1 MAGCPCKTSARFAVR
16 QTPLRLSPSEDAA
29 YLPEAAS
36 LSARDKKTPRSFH
49 SHEVCIIF
57 AVKFIKSVIYN
68 PQGMAQGSRQIQTQ
82 AQQQIQTLSPQQV
95 LLVKLLELPAVELE
109 DRVRAE
115 LLENP
120 ALEEGKEEP
129 AADDYSATAET
140 DTLADDAGDTRY
152 DSLDDYLT
160 EDDIPDYKL
169 QENNRSK
176 DERAEEIPFSDTT
189 SFYETLK
196 EQLGERNLDSRQ
208 RELAE
213 YLIGSLD
220 DDGLLRKPLGS
231 ISDELAIY
239 AGIDASEQELEE
251 TLKIIQ
257 DFDPAGLGARNLQEC
272 LLIQIRRKKEQQH
285 HTPNPLLRIE
295 EDIIV
300 GYYEEF
306 TRKHWD
312 KIRQRLNLEE
322 DLFDR
327 AIKEV
332 CKLNP
337 RPGASLGEAIGKNMQ
352 QIVPDFIVETYDD
365 GTVSLTLNNRN
376 VPELRMSRDFTEMVE
391 EHTKNKANQSKESK
405 EAMMFLKQKMDAAQ
419 GFINAVKQRQNTLT
433 TTMQAIIDLQR
444 PFFLEGD
451 ESLLRPMILK
461 DVAERTGLD
470 ISTISRVSNS
480 KYVQT
485 NYGVYPLKFFFND
498 GYTTEDGEEMSVR
511 EIRKILKECVDN
523 EDKKKPYTDDELAEI
538 LKEKGY
544 PIARRTVAKYRQQMN
559 IPVARMR
566 R

>member
-1 MAGCPCKTSARFAVR
+1 
-16 QTPLRLSPSEDAA
+16 
-29 YLPEAAS
+29 
-36 LSARDKKTPRSFH
+36 
-49 SHEVCIIF
+49 
-57 AVKFIKSVIYN
+57 
-68 PQGMAQGSRQIQTQ
+68 MAQSSRQIQTQ
-82 AQQQIQTLSPQQV
+82 AQQQVQTLSPQQILV
-95 LLVKLLELPAVELE
+95 VKLLELPAVELE

-120 ALEEGKEEP
+120 ALEEGREEAP
-129 AADDYSATAET
+129 GDEYPDAPDAESSREEEEGNT
-140 DTLADDAGDTRY
+140 DY
-152 DSLDDYLT
+152 DSLSDYLT

-176 DERAEEIPFSDTT
+176 DEQAEEIPFSDAT

-196 EQLGERNLDSRQ
+196 EQLRERNLTELQ

-220 DDGLLRKPLGS
+220 DDGLLRKSLES

-239 AGIDASEQELEE
+239 AGIDASTQDLEE
-251 TLKIIQ
+251 ALKIIQ
-257 DFDPAGLGARNLQEC
+257 DFDPPGLGARNLQEC
-272 LLIQIRRKKEQQH
+272 LLLQIRRKMTQPH
-285 HTPNPLLRIE
+285 SASPLLRIE
-295 EDIIV
+295 ESIV
-300 GYYEEF
+300 SECYEEF

-312 KIRQRLNLEE
+312 KIQQRLGLEE
-322 DLFDR
+322 DVFDK

-337 RPGASLGEAIGKNMQ
+337 RPGASLGEAIGKNMH
-352 QIVPDFIVETYDD
+352 QIVPDFIVDTYDD
-365 GTVSLTLNNRN
+365 GTINVTLNNRN
-376 VPELRMSRDFTEMVE
+376 VPELRMSRDFIEMVE
-391 EHTKNKANQSKESK
+391 EHTRNRANQTKEAK

-419 GFINAVKQRQNTLT
+419 GFINAVKQRQNTLM

-461 DVAERTGLD
+461 DVAERTRLD
-470 ISTISRVSNS
+470 ISTVSRVSNS
-480 KYVQT
+480 KYAQT
-485 NYGVYPLKFFFND
+485 NYGIYPLKFFFSD

-511 EIRKILKECVDN
+511 EIRKILKECVDG
-523 EDKKKPYTDDELAEI
+523 EDKKKPYTDDELTEI

-559 IPVARMR
+559 IPVARLR